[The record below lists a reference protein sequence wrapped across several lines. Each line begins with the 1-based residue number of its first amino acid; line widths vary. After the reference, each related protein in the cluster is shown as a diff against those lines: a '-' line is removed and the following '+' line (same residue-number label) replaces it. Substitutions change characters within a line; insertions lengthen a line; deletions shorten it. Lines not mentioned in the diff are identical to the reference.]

1 MRLMMLLTLTIAVLI
16 LTSCSE
22 VLLLSSIGGTVV
34 SQSPAIKAYNGVD
47 ALTIM
52 NTKKDIKKHAYDKI
66 KKLDRDRGTN
76 LATGISLDLSD
87 DGQPSD
93 DSRREGGAF

>member
-1 MRLMMLLTLTIAVLI
+1 MMLLTLTIAVLI

-22 VLLLSSIGGTVV
+22 ILLLSSIGGTVV
-34 SQSPAIKAYNGVD
+34 SQSPAIKAYNGID
-47 ALTIM
+47 AITIM